1 MPPGTRERDDARQ
14 IDEILRLLHD
24 VARGV
29 YRQLDGDLP
38 ETDPFG
44 LLYRGVNE
52 AVAALATARDRAL
65 AYQHELEG
73 KLSVIERQREAI
85 RELSTPVI
93 EVWAGVLCLPIV
105 GVVDTARSTE
115 MTDVVLDAVVK
126 GSARCVIIDITG
138 IEVMDTR
145 TTDQLIRMAK
155 IIQLLDARC
164 FVTGISPAIAQT
176 IDQMGVDISSIAIRR
191 NLRDALKEYVAD
203 RHAARRSVRPPPGGD
218 SRSRG

>member
-1 MPPGTRERDDARQ
+1 MSAGERDRDDARR
-14 IDEILRLLHD
+14 IETILGLLAD
-24 VARGV
+24 VAHGT
-29 YRQLDGDLP
+29 YRELDDDLP

-44 LLYRGVNE
+44 LLYRGINE

-65 AYQHELEG
+65 AYQHELEV

-126 GSARCVIIDITG
+126 GAARCVIIDITG

-145 TTDQLIRMAK
+145 TTDQLIRLAK
-155 IIQLLDARC
+155 IIHLLDARC
-164 FVTGISPAIAQT
+164 YVTGISPVIAQT

-191 NLRDALKEYVAD
+191 NLRDALKEYVAG
-203 RHAARRSVRPPPGGD
+203 RQAARRSARLPPGGPP
-218 SRSRG
+218 RSGG